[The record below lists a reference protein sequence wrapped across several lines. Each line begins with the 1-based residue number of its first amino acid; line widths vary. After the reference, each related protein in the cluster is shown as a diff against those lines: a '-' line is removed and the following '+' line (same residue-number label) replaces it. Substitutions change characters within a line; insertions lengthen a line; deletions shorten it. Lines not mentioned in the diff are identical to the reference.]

1 MLRHLCAIG
10 VLVVVVGAAA
20 AAQPFPGAVLVNGG
34 WVPCTHQIAIDAGLG
49 CVAPTPTVAGVPAV
63 VFEVGR
69 FYRTPSGQCDF
80 KLVAVGATYQ
90 HRRPMLVGE
99 TIRGRAAG
107 CPEVAYFFDPSR
119 TPEPG
124 WLDITESIPPEA
136 R

>member
-49 CVAPTPTVAGVPAV
+49 CVSAPVGTQAV
-63 VFEVGR
+63 TWEVGR
-69 FYRTPSGQCDF
+69 YYRNPAGTCTF
-80 KLVAVGATYQ
+80 KMLALASTYQ
-90 HRRPMLVGE
+90 HRRVMLVAE
-99 TIRGRAAG
+99 TVDGRFSG
-107 CPEVAYFFDPSR
+107 CPETAYYFDPLCP
-119 TPEPG
+119 PEAG
-124 WLDITESIPPEA
+124 WRDVTESIPPEA